1 MKLEE
6 EFGSAV
12 FNDKSM
18 QKYLD
23 KETYEE
29 YKSCVEKEISLSP
42 KLADKIAEG
51 MKKWATENGCTH
63 FTHWFQPMTSITA
76 EKHDSF
82 ISPNGK
88 CSIVTEFKGKELIK
102 GESDASFRRNQIN
115 F

>member
-63 FTHWFQPMTSITA
+63 FTHWFQPMTSEQLKNMT
-76 EKHDSF
+76 
-82 ISPNGK
+82 
-88 CSIVTEFKGKELIK
+88 VL
-102 GESDASFRRNQIN
+102 
-115 F
+115 